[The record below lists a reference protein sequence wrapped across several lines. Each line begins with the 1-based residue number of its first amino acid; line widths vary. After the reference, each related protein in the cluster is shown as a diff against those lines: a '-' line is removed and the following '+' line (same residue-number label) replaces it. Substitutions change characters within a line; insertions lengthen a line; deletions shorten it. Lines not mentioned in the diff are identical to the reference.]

1 MFHSARYPFTGKMT
15 GFSKTLSNSYGEGD
29 SKEEDGNSTGDNLE
43 RIIPFLISLV
53 CSSFQFIL
61 ITPILRLLLF

>member
-1 MFHSARYPFTGKMT
+1 MFHSARYPFTGKVT

-29 SKEEDGNSTGDNLE
+29 SKEEDGNSTGDNLK

-53 CSSFQFIL
+53 CSPFQFI
-61 ITPILRLLLF
+61 

>member
-1 MFHSARYPFTGKMT
+1 MFISARDPFTGKVT

-53 CSSFQFIL
+53 CSPFQFIL
-61 ITPILRLLLF
+61 ITPLLLLF